1 MKARSRSVIVFVLV
15 LVVCALGVAGYAMRV
30 LDKAR
35 GDTSK
40 AATPTFTR
48 MEALPAPGGVGQGR
62 PFMLYRSTALG
73 DSYGHVA
80 LTYLDSPDGEHGVT
94 PIRCDR
100 VHYASGTGICLDSK
114 RGAMTTYRAVLF
126 DDRLATLKTFDLA
139 GFPSRARVSPDG
151 HKAAF
156 TVFISGHAYSNP
168 GFTTRTSIVDATNG
182 VMLAEDLE
190 AWTVTRDGAIFK
202 ATDFNFWG
210 VTFSH
215 KPNQFFATLGT
226 AGQTHLVEG
235 DLETK
240 QLRVIADGV
249 ECPSLSPDDTRVAFK
264 HREAVGSQGRSIWH
278 LSVLELATG
287 KVTPLKGEVRN
298 VDDQVEWLD
307 ARHILYGMP
316 VDEKQSS
323 AETDVWTIESNS
335 AAAPKLMLPF
345 AFSPAIS
352 R

>member
-1 MKARSRSVIVFVLV
+1 MTARSRSITVFGLV
-15 LVVCALGVAGYAMRV
+15 LVVCALGIAGYAMRV
-30 LDKAR
+30 LDKSR
-35 GDTSK
+35 STTSK
-40 AATPTFTR
+40 AAPPTFTP
-48 MEALPAPGGVGQGR
+48 MDVLPGPGGIGQGR

-80 LTYLDSPDGEHGVT
+80 LTYLDSPAGEHRVS
-94 PIRCDR
+94 PLRCDR
-100 VHYASGTGICLDSK
+100 VHYAAGTGVCLDIR
-114 RGAMTTYRAVLF
+114 RGAVTTYRAVLF
-126 DDRLATLKTFDLA
+126 DARFTTRKAFELA

-151 HKAAF
+151 RKAAF

-168 GFTTRTSIVDATNG
+168 GFTTRTSIVDATTG
-182 VMLAEDLE
+182 TMLAEDLE
-190 AWTVTRDGAIFK
+190 TWTVMRNGAVFK
-202 ATDFNFWG
+202 AADFNFWG
-210 VTFSH
+210 VTFSN
-215 KPNQFFATLGT
+215 KPSKFFATLGT
-226 AGQTHLVEG
+226 AGQTYLVEG

-264 HREAVGSQGRSIWH
+264 HREAIGSQGRFIWH

-287 KVTPLKGEVRN
+287 KVTQLRGEVRN

-316 VDEKQSS
+316 VDEQQSS
-323 AETDVWTIESNS
+323 AETDVWTLESDS
-335 AAAPKLMLPF
+335 SAAPKLLLPF
-345 AFSPAIS
+345 AFSPAIF

>member
-1 MKARSRSVIVFVLV
+1 MKARSRSIIAFALV
-15 LVVCALGVAGYAMRV
+15 LVVCALGIAGYAMRV
-30 LDKAR
+30 IEKSKGNNPGSPPIAFIPM
-35 GDTSK
+35 DT
-40 AATPTFTR
+40 
-48 MEALPAPGGVGQGR
+48 LPASGDGKAR

-73 DSYGHVA
+73 DSYGRVA
-80 LTYLDSPDGEHGVT
+80 LTYVDSPDGEHRAG

-100 VHYASGTGICLDSK
+100 VHYASGTGLCLDTR
-114 RGAMTTYRAVLF
+114 RGAVTTYRALLF
-126 DDRLATLKTFDLA
+126 DDHFATRKSFDLA

-151 HKAAF
+151 RKAAF

-182 VMLAEDLE
+182 QMLAEDLE
-190 AWTVTRDGAIFK
+190 TWTVMRDGAEFK
-202 ATDFNFWG
+202 AADFNFWG

-226 AGQTHLVEG
+226 AGETYLVEG

-240 QLRVIADGV
+240 QFRVIANGV
-249 ECPSLSPDDTRVAFK
+249 ECPSLSPDDTRIAFK
-264 HREAVGSQGRSIWH
+264 HREPTGSQGRFIWH

-287 KVTPLKGEVRN
+287 KVTALMGEVRN

-316 VDEKQSS
+316 VNDQQSS
-323 AETDVWTIESNS
+323 AETDVWTIESDSS
-335 AAAPKLMLPF
+335 ATPKLLLPF

-352 R
+352 H